1 MAREVALAVALQA
14 LTMAKK
20 ESFDQMLQ
28 RVTAK
33 RASAA
38 VPKSGLTIPTGPP
51 PPPPAPPKLG
61 GKS

>member
-1 MAREVALAVALQA
+1 
-14 LTMAKK
+14 MAKK

-51 PPPPAPPKLG
+51 PAPPKPPTLPG
-61 GKS
+61 RKP